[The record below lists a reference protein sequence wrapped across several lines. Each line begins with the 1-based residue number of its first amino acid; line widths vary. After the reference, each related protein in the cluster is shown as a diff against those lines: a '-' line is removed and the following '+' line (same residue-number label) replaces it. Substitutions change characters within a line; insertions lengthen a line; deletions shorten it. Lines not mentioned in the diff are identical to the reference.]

1 MDPASF
7 LSSQK
12 NVNKL
17 KQEISFGKWGEEV
30 GGVLPAAQATTTLSV
45 GVIVGAAAKII
56 NYLTFIP
63 YLFCTRNFSVYL
75 SGPHNGPLR

>member
-1 MDPASF
+1 M
-7 LSSQK
+7 
-12 NVNKL
+12 
-17 KQEISFGKWGEEV
+17 
-30 GGVLPAAQATTTLSV
+30 LPAAQATTTLSV

-63 YLFCTRNFSVYL
+63 YLLCTRNFSVYL